1 MSLTSALNEVHKGA
15 LLLRQPTTSEVR
27 VYFPKRLGNPETH
40 AGKYGVNLGRNGAKL
55 RVSKANGVA
64 SGMEPFNACY
74 ILRATKW
81 RGQGAEGDDEF
92 LLASG

>member
-1 MSLTSALNEVHKGA
+1 MVTPILDRKNPPPFLKRTPNLLYLTSALNEVHKGA

-55 RVSKANGVA
+55 RA
-64 SGMEPFNACY
+64 
-74 ILRATKW
+74 
-81 RGQGAEGDDEF
+81 
-92 LLASG
+92 